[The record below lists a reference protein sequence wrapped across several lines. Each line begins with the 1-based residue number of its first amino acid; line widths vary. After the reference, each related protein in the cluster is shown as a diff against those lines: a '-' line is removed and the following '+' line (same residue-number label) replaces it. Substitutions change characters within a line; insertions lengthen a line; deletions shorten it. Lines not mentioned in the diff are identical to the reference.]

1 LKQNRIKDIF
11 FCEKCRGWRKFML
24 EIGSIV
30 WGVKDINRAV
40 AFWSAALD
48 YQLKYPAEEDWAILV
63 PKSGHGIQLSLKL
76 IASDKAQRHHM
87 DLFTDH
93 QKEEVERLL
102 TLGASRKEWNYE
114 EGADYVVLNDPDGN
128 PFCVV
133 QR

>member
-1 LKQNRIKDIF
+1 
-11 FCEKCRGWRKFML
+11 ML

-30 WGVKDINRAV
+30 WGVKDIKRAV
-40 AFWSAALD
+40 AFWSAALK
-48 YQLKYPAEEDWAILV
+48 YQLKYPASEDWAILI

-76 IASDKAQRHHM
+76 ITSEKAKRHHM

-102 TLGASRKEWNYE
+102 LLGATRKEWNYE
-114 EGADYVVLNDPDGN
+114 LDADYVVLNDPDGN